1 VEICPKEAQRHL
13 AHFFFITNPYVHI
26 FHFVPELMLFYLFA
40 LFCCFFFFLCVRHIL
55 CRRWR
60 HQREEMEETGEEH
73 DNPIS
78 PSMLN
83 KEEGEIDDEE
93 EEMRNISKLLG
104 KPSSSP
110 HQSPPGSFI
119 SNLSVD
125 RSGVGGGGRTQS
137 GDSPSDEWGAAQV
150 HKSPGSVSVSRCAC
164 HHSSASGFEGSGT
177 ARRRRCQM
185 MESFSLTEIRSSPS
199 GNGTSLSPEFEPIHN
214 RSLSVQGTMATH
226 PRQSPYYLEKGT
238 PYGQQQE
245 HSRSDSSF
253 NYESNM
259 SEVDTM
265 NKPVNYFEYRS
276 LESLDSQTISD
287 TTISQQDGDE
297 NEGEQEEEDLEEEE
311 EEEEE
316 ANSTRVNFDEGS
328 TFTSPRE
335 EELVVIEDGLYS
347 LPMVIANLHSPQTV
361 VVVNGLDKTPP
372 PSSPQKMRNT
382 PPPTPTTTPVKT
394 SCPDSRDLTGCATT
408 TPCNVNSSVKPSHS
422 SSTSSKGSRGP
433 SRGKTK
439 SLSTRDRR
447 RRAQSNNKRTSNE
460 DVSVRT
466 CQRTL
471 HDPQADQHSQ
481 QTASGEHADWSILP
495 IFKQLIVQR
504 QLETGGGCHSQ
515 PIGGISDDERI
526 TTTTTTTK
534 TAIEEIDE
542 GHRQMSS
549 CPNLSIKCDVVEYF

>member
-1 VEICPKEAQRHL
+1 
-13 AHFFFITNPYVHI
+13 
-26 FHFVPELMLFYLFA
+26 
-40 LFCCFFFFLCVRHIL
+40 
-55 CRRWR
+55 
-60 HQREEMEETGEEH
+60 
-73 DNPIS
+73 
-78 PSMLN
+78 MLN
-83 KEEGEIDDEE
+83 KEEEEGEID
-93 EEMRNISKLLG
+93 EEMRNISKSLLLLVGG
-104 KPSSSP
+104 KPLSSSP

-119 SNLSVD
+119 SNLSGD
-125 RSGVGGGGRTQS
+125 RSGGGGGGGGGIQS

-164 HHSSASGFEGSGT
+164 HHSSALPGFGGSGT

-199 GNGTSLSPEFEPIHN
+199 GGNGTSLSPEFQPIHN

-226 PRQSPYYLEKGT
+226 RRQQSPYYLDCKAGAT
-238 PYGQQQE
+238 PYGHHQHEQS
-245 HSRSDSSF
+245 HSDSSF

-276 LESLDSQTISD
+276 LESLDSPTISD
-287 TTISQQDGDE
+287 TTISQQDE
-297 NEGEQEEEDLEEEE
+297 NEGEAEEEEEEEEEGEEEGE

-361 VVVNGLDKTPP
+361 VVNGLGGDKTTTTTPP
-372 PSSPQKMRNT
+372 PTSPKEMRRKT
-382 PPPTPTTTPVKT
+382 PPPTPSTTPVKT
-394 SCPDSRDLTGCATT
+394 SCTDLTVGSTATT
-408 TPCNVNSSVKPSHS
+408 LPCNVNSSCVKPPGRSAS
-422 SSTSSKGSRGP
+422 MQSSKGSSRG
-433 SRGKTK
+433 SARGKTK
-439 SLSTRDRR
+439 SQSTRDRR
-447 RRAQSNNKRTSNE
+447 RRAAQSNNKHTSNE
-460 DVSVRT
+460 DVSGRT
-466 CQRTL
+466 SKRTPHGHQPSDQQR
-471 HDPQADQHSQ
+471 PQ
-481 QTASGEHADWSILP
+481 QTTGGEHADWSILP

-504 QLETGGGCHSQ
+504 QLESGGGCHSQ
-515 PIGGISDDERI
+515 PIGGLNDDERI
-526 TTTTTTTK
+526 STTTTTK
-534 TAIEEIDE
+534 PAIEEIDE